1 MIRDLISLSEHS
13 RVWVYQANRE
23 LTDEELEKL
32 RPLIY
37 DFLEQWTAHD
47 EHLLAYGN
55 IFHRRFLALFVD
67 ESKCAASGCSIDKSV
82 KFIETLGNTLGVDFF
97 DRMSAC
103 YLKNDQIHCVK
114 LSDLKHLYQN
124 GVVEGSTLFF
134 DHLVK
139 TKKDF
144 IESWLVRLDQSWYKK
159 FL

>member
-1 MIRDLISLSEHS
+1 MVRDLIALSDQS
-13 RVWVYQANRE
+13 RVWVYQVNRE
-23 LTDEELEKL
+23 LSDDELEKV

-47 EHLLAYGN
+47 QHLLAYGN

-67 ESKCAASGCSIDKSV
+67 ESKYAASGCSIDKSV
-82 KFIETLGNTLGVDFF
+82 KFIETLGRTIGVDFF

-103 YLKNDQIHCVK
+103 YLRFDQIHSVK
-114 LSDLKHLYQN
+114 LSDLKLLYHN
-124 GVVEGSTLFF
+124 GVIDGTTLFF

-144 IESWLVRLDQSWYKK
+144 IESWLVRLDQSWYKR